1 MTVMTVAVMGLIFLV
16 TVATVVGILDAT
28 RAPRWRRIA
37 AERREEWEAR
47 HPAFH
52 GDIDNADE
60 D

>member
-1 MTVMTVAVMGLIFLV
+1 MAVV
-16 TVATVVGILDAT
+16 TVAAMGFVFLVAVAIVVGILDAART
-28 RAPRWRRIA
+28 SKWRQVA
-37 AERREEWEAR
+37 AARREEWEAR